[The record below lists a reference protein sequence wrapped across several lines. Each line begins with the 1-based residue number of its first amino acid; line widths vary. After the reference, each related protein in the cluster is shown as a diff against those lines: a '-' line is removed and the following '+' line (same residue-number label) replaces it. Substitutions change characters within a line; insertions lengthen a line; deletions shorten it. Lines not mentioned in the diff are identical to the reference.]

1 MRIKIEIHLDNHEWD
16 GRTLSLKLLPTDY
29 IEDEEPDPDPDPE
42 EIIVEEPDTKLK
54 VIGKKS

>member
-1 MRIKIEIHLDNHEWD
+1 MRIKVEINLDDYEWE
-16 GRTLSLKLLPTDY
+16 GRTLLLKLVPSDY
-29 IEDEEPDPDPDPE
+29 LETEEPDPE